1 MLVLMQLDRSFSFE
15 GVTMAIGVMAAVT
28 AYIASLARSWYMH
41 VHKSRQSGTR
51 MMILGLLEQHLL
63 GGLSG
68 IDLWRLYSD
77 PANRGLLRKYNAW
90 PAAKLNETAFEN
102 ELKQLQLDGLID
114 LAGRNHYRLRFRPID
129 RHELEQAAE
138 AATTSL
144 VLSMVNRER
153 LRSVASMVARESRG
167 SYEKERA
174 IRLLLRLQ
182 DQESVSEA
190 IRALDNDDPSIA
202 LAAAERLADFVVTG
216 RR

>member
-1 MLVLMQLDRSFSFE
+1 MQIERSFSLE
-15 GVTMAIGVMAAVT
+15 GVTMAIGVLAAST
-28 AYIASLARSWYMH
+28 AYIASLARSWH
-41 VHKSRQSGTR
+41 LQRRKTRQIGTR
-51 MMILGLLEQHLL
+51 MMVLDLLEQNLL

-68 IDLWRLYSD
+68 IDLWRLYSE
-77 PANRGLLRKYNAW
+77 PSNRGLLRKYNAW
-90 PAAKLNETAFEN
+90 PATKLDEAAFEN

-138 AATTSL
+138 SATTSL

-153 LRSVASMVARESRG
+153 LRAVASMVARESRG
-167 SYEKERA
+167 AYEKERA

-202 LAAAERLADFVVTG
+202 LAAAERLADFVVS
-216 RR
+216 RRR

>member
-1 MLVLMQLDRSFSFE
+1 MQIDRPMSIE
-15 GVTMAIGVMAAVT
+15 GVMMAIALSAAVA
-28 AYIASLARSWYMH
+28 AYMTSLVRSLIEQRQKARQ
-41 VHKSRQSGTR
+41 RGTR
-51 MMILGLLEQHLL
+51 MMVLDLLEQHLL

-68 IDLWRLYSD
+68 VDLWRLYSD
-77 PANRGLLRKYNAW
+77 PSNRGLLRKYNAW
-90 PAAKLNETAFEN
+90 PATKLNETAFES

-114 LAGRNHYRLRFRPID
+114 LAGRNHYRLRFRPAD

-153 LRSVASMVARESRG
+153 LRAVASKVARESRG
-167 SYEKERA
+167 VYEKERA

-190 IRALDNDDPSIA
+190 IRALDNADPSVA
-202 LAAAERLADFVVTG
+202 LAAAERLADFIVTT